1 MNAVVLRSLGA
12 TPRCEPFPEPTAGD
26 SEALVHVHASAL
38 KPVDKQIAA
47 GSHFASPRDFPAVCG
62 TDGVGHLED
71 GTRVFFGGPRRP
83 YGAMAEHT
91 VVPRAFC
98 FPIPEGLDDATAAA
112 VANPGVS
119 AWLSLK
125 HRARLVPGET
135 VLIQGAT
142 GVTGKLAVQ
151 IAKLLGAAR
160 VIAAGRNEHALAS
173 LGDRGADETIQISRP
188 DDELREEFARAVGA
202 TGFQVII
209 DYLWGHPTE
218 VLLSA
223 LTRSEFAVS
232 ASETRLVQAGESAGS
247 TISLP
252 AAALRSTALTILGTA
267 GIPSRDLLE
276 DAFRQVMDRAA
287 RGEIRVDS
295 ECVPLADIEQAWSR
309 EVSGGRRVVI
319 EISEHR
325 AIG

>member
-1 MNAVVLRSLGA
+1 MNAAVLRSPGA
-12 TPRCEPFPEPTAGD
+12 TPRCEQFPEPTAGD
-26 SEALVHVHASAL
+26 GEALVHVHASAL

-71 GTRVFFGGPRRP
+71 GVRVFFGGPRRP

-98 FPIPEGLDDATAAA
+98 FRVPEALDDATAAA

-119 AWLSLK
+119 AWLTLA
-125 HRARLVPGET
+125 HRAKVAAGDS
-135 VLIQGAT
+135 VLIMGAT
-142 GVTGKLAVQ
+142 GVTGKLAVE
-151 IAKLLGAAR
+151 IAKLLGAGR
-160 VIAAGRNEHALAS
+160 VIATGRNEQALAS
-173 LGDRGADETIQISRP
+173 LRDRGADVTVQISRP
-188 DDELREEFARAVGA
+188 DDELREEFARAGGD

-223 LTRSEFAVS
+223 LTRSEFAAS
-232 ASETRLVQAGESAGS
+232 ASETRLVQAGESAGA

-287 RGEIRVDS
+287 RGEIRV
-295 ECVPLADIEQAWSR
+295 EVEQVPLADIEAAWRR
-309 EVSGGRRVVI
+309 EDRGGKRLVI
-319 EISEHR
+319 VPSDH
-325 AIG
+325 